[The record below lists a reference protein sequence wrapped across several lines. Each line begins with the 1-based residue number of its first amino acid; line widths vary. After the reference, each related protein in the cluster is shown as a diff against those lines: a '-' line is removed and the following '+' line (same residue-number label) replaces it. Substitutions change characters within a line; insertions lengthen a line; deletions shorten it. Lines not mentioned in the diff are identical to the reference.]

1 MFTKVNGF
9 ISWLRS
15 LQWKDIV
22 ATLQSVFTVAAI
34 IVGGVWTF
42 FLFIHNRLDRP
53 RLQITQRISHI
64 PISNDRNL
72 LLVDEILS
80 NPSSV
85 LLDLKNGGVRVV
97 QIAPLPA
104 AARIKVATNQH
115 LVDSDKNKAGNVWR
129 IIEERHHVWD
139 VKNQLEIEPGETDQ
153 LHDEFVLPANIRAV
167 NVISYIYNP
176 KEPALAWRAEEVY
189 KLPVRRPLKC
199 KCIVPSDH

>member
-1 MFTKVNGF
+1 MAAQPSMEGYCRYSTIRLYSRCNH
-9 ISWLRS
+9 SWR
-15 LQWKDIV
+15 
-22 ATLQSVFTVAAI
+22 
-34 IVGGVWTF
+34 VWTF

-104 AARIKVATNQH
+104 AAKTKVESNQH

-139 VKNQLEIEPGETDQ
+139 
-153 LHDEFVLPANIRAV
+153 
-167 NVISYIYNP
+167 
-176 KEPALAWRAEEVY
+176 
-189 KLPVRRPLKC
+189 
-199 KCIVPSDH
+199 